1 MFHPLIWQFL
11 HWDTGF
17 WNLENWRVKVLVTQ
31 SCLTLC
37 DPMDYS
43 PPSSSVHGIVQVRIL
58 EWVAI
63 PFSRIS
69 FQPSN
74 RTQGSCIEGR
84 FFTIWDTREPLVMM
98 AQDKNKM
105 TVQPFLDYW
114 QSMNIV
120 QTTKYESSP
129 LLVNVIA
136 KYDFSLVVFPLSR

>member
-1 MFHPLIWQFL
+1 
-11 HWDTGF
+11 
-17 WNLENWRVKVLVTQ
+17 
-31 SCLTLC
+31 
-37 DPMDYS
+37 
-43 PPSSSVHGIVQVRIL
+43 
-58 EWVAI
+58 
-63 PFSRIS
+63 
-69 FQPSN
+69 
-74 RTQGSCIEGR
+74 
-84 FFTIWDTREPLVMM
+84 MM